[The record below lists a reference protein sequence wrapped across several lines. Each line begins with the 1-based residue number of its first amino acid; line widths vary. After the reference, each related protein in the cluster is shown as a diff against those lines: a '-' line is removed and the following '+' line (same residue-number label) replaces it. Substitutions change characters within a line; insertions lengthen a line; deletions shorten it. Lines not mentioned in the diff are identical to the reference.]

1 MINYTYKQFS
11 NDVEK
16 LSQTIACMEEVS
28 TPHLKW
34 QPNTVVSIARGGL
47 VPGVYL
53 SHSLNIKNV
62 PIVWQTRDGCTKEP
76 IPDTLLSKGC
86 QLLIVDDINDSGE
99 TFHQIMDDIKRRYQH
114 GEAELKQNIKTATLW
129 SRSVSN
135 FHVDF
140 TIRKIDTDEWIIFPW
155 EKG

>member
-1 MINYTYKQFS
+1 MIKYTYKQFS
-11 NDVEK
+11 SDVEQ
-16 LSQTIACMEEVS
+16 LSQRIAYMDEVT

-47 VPGVYL
+47 VPGVYI
-53 SHSLNIKNV
+53 SHSLNIPNV
-62 PIVWQTRDGCTKEP
+62 PI
-76 IPDTLLSKGC
+76 GC

-99 TFHQIMDDIKRRYQH
+99 TFHQIMNDIKSRYEH

-129 SRSVSN
+129 SRSISN

-140 TIRKIDTDEWIIFPW
+140 TIRKVDNDEWIQFPW

>member
-28 TPHLKW
+28 TPHLRW

-99 TFHQIMDDIKRRYQH
+99 TFHQIIDDIKRRYQH

-140 TIRKIDTDEWIIFPW
+140 TIRKIDTDEWIIFPG

>member
-28 TPHLKW
+28 TPHLRW

-86 QLLIVDDINDSGE
+86 QLLIVDDINDSGDTLKYIE
-99 TFHQIMDDIKRRYQH
+99 DNFGRPNEKIKF
-114 GEAELKQNIKTATLW
+114 AVLINNKPSKA
-129 SRSVSN
+129 SVDYFGYEIN
-135 FHVDF
+135 KEEVPA
-140 TIRKIDTDEWIIFPW
+140 WIVFPW
-155 EKG
+155 EEWSK